1 MLICESSLYG
11 VCFYKCTYCPQV
23 TVLIS
28 AKFLRKE
35 KVLIVPSLPHIA
47 LVLFIIIILKQFLSL
62 GHFLFSKKKER
73 PDQIIHYSAN
83 ILGFVT

>member
-11 VCFYKCTYCPQV
+11 VCFYKCTYCSQV
-23 TVLIS
+23 MELIS

-47 LVLFIIIILKQFLSL
+47 LVLFIIIRLK
-62 GHFLFSKKKER
+62 
-73 PDQIIHYSAN
+73 
-83 ILGFVT
+83 